1 MDGARRLG
9 RLARLL
15 SCVAIIVG
23 LLSIIIYVVVAGTS
37 YYKLLDRCDTLYYF
51 EYFFRIV

>member
-51 EYFFRIV
+51 EYIFRIV